1 MKNIRKSGWAFAAL
15 FFFVGASIWEG
26 SAAVSMGGELPE
38 RGYYAAT
45 NSFPRNT
52 IVDITNLETGKSVRV
67 IVAAGLDTPGLLAVL
82 SRDAAADIGLQSRSI
97 GRIRMTQPTD
107 PIAFSRFTEGF
118 DSSGDPD
125 YDPRASL
132 SANTNSAFSETYAP
146 RTDWDNPEDAW
157 AFEGS
162 DALTGSPV
170 DTPPVYPPEDRT
182 SGVTLDEP
190 DRPPQSPVREQYPYA
205 EGGDYD
211 FALVP
216 SEARP
221 PESYRSLPPESE
233 IPPLPDRA
241 PVQTIPQDTLDPAY
255 FIPPI
260 GSVPAGSVPAAQPSR
275 ELTTSP
281 FPPAPPS
288 QGANVPVPAGSVP
301 AGLPVG
307 SAFSVPLITNLE
319 RGKYYLQL
327 GAFSKVEAIEPE
339 IARIGGTYPL
349 AIQNGGTSERP
360 IYRILLGPVN
370 LGESGALL
378 ERFKKIGYADAF
390 VRSGGM

>member
-1 MKNIRKSGWAFAAL
+1 MKNIRNSGWALAAL

-118 DSSGDPD
+118 GSSGDPD
-125 YDPRASL
+125 YDPQASI
-132 SANTNSAFSETYAP
+132 SANTNPGFSESYAP
-146 RTDWDNPEDAW
+146 PQTGWDNPEDAW
-157 AFEGS
+157 AFQGS
-162 DALTGSPV
+162 DALAGSPI
-170 DTPPVYPPEDRT
+170 DTPPVYPPEDRS
-182 SGVTLDEP
+182 SGLTLDEP
-190 DRPPQSPVREQYPYA
+190 GSLPPQSPAREQYPYA
-205 EGGDYD
+205 EGRDYD
-211 FALVP
+211 FAMVP

-233 IPPLPDRA
+233 IPPLPDRT
-241 PVQTIPQDTLDPAY
+241 PGQTIPQDTLDPAY
-255 FIPPI
+255 FLPPI
-260 GSVPAGSVPAAQPSR
+260 GSTPAGSAPAAQPAQ

-288 QGANVPVPAGSVP
+288 QGANIPVPA
-301 AGLPVG
+301 G

-327 GAFSKVEAIEPE
+327 GAFSKAEAIEPE

>member
-1 MKNIRKSGWAFAAL
+1 MKNLRKSGWALAAL

-52 IVDITNLETGKSVRV
+52 VVDITNLETGKSVRV

-118 DSSGDPD
+118 GSSGDPD
-125 YDPRASL
+125 YDPQASVNANANPLL
-132 SANTNSAFSETYAP
+132 SESYTPPAG
-146 RTDWDNPEDAW
+146 WDNPEDAW
-157 AFEGS
+157 AFQEP
-162 DALTGSPV
+162 GSPEAFPI
-170 DTPPVYPPEDRT
+170 DTPPAYPPENGG
-182 SGVTLDEP
+182 SGLTILDEP
-190 DRPPQSPVREQYPYA
+190 ESLPPPDPAWDQYPYA
-205 EGGDYD
+205 GGPYD
-211 FALVP
+211 LSLVP

-221 PESYRSLPPESE
+221 PEEYRDLPPESE
-233 IPPLPDRA
+233 IPPLPNRTA
-241 PVQTIPQDTLDPAY
+241 PGQDFSRDTPDPAY
-255 FIPPI
+255 FVPPI
-260 GSVPAGSVPAAQPSR
+260 GSAPAAQPDR
-275 ELTTSP
+275 ELTTTP

-288 QGANVPVPAGSVP
+288 SSQGASTPPPGPV
-301 AGLPVG
+301 
-307 SAFSVPLITNLE
+307 FSVPFISSLE
-319 RGKYYLQL
+319 RGRYYLQL
-327 GAFSKVEAIEPE
+327 GAFSKAEAIEPE
-339 IARIGGTYPL
+339 LTKIGKTYPL
-349 AIQNGGTSERP
+349 AIQNGGTAERP

-378 ERFKKIGYADAF
+378 ERFKRTGYTDAF